1 MYFSPHIKHGC
12 VSLNSKNTI
21 RELLSEICM
30 HNALHFHEIFYL
42 YIENDVALHVL
53 EYVCIILLCIGL
65 IKPNHF
71 DNPYR
76 YYQLLASCDNRVLIF
91 VN

>member
-1 MYFSPHIKHGC
+1 
-12 VSLNSKNTI
+12 
-21 RELLSEICM
+21 M

-76 YYQLLASCDNRVLIF
+76 YYQLLASCDNSVDLCKLVSICDVSKVF
-91 VN
+91 HVESNN